1 MPEAPARRYLVPPMR
16 PDSPVADGPAFR
28 PYHSVKIISPT
39 LLALS
44 LLAAPVLNSCVTA
57 RKYDDLSARQAA
69 DAQGK
74 AAAERQFRG
83 ATTELQ
89 KASDELAQLRL
100 TQKRLVTDSSET
112 GATYRKTRGLYNEL
126 SNSYDKL
133 LKNSDRELASKSS
146 DYNKVAKDLARRE
159 AQLGELDINLQ
170 KSKADNDRLAVDLKT
185 REVRLTELTKALAD
199 KDKAVDDLKARVSK
213 ALLSFSGTD
222 LQVKL
227 KDGKVYVSLSE
238 QLLFKSGST
247 KVDPKGQEALK
258 KLSTVLQEQKDVNVV
273 VEGHTDNVPILRGT
287 AGLTDNWDL
296 SALRATEIA
305 RLLTTAGVAPE
316 RVTAS
321 GRGQFVPIAP
331 NDSPQNKA
339 LNRRT
344 EIILTPKLDELFQ
357 ILGSNSTTSA
367 AK

>member
-1 MPEAPARRYLVPPMR
+1 MKTFSPA
-16 PDSPVADGPAFR
+16 
-28 PYHSVKIISPT
+28 

-44 LLAAPVLNSCVTA
+44 LLAAPTLNSCVTA
-57 RKYDDLSARQAA
+57 KKYDDLSARQKA
-69 DAQGK
+69 DAEGK
-74 AAAERQFRG
+74 AAAERQYRG
-83 ATTELQ
+83 ATAELQ
-89 KASDELAQLRL
+89 KATDELAQMRL
-100 TQKRLVTDSSET
+100 TQKRLVTDSAET
-112 GATYRKTRGLYNEL
+112 GSAYRKTRSLYNEL
-126 SNSYDKL
+126 NSSYDKL
-133 LKNSDRELASKSS
+133 LKNSDRELANKSS

-159 AQLGELDINLQ
+159 AELGELETTLQ
-170 KSKADNDRLAVDLKT
+170 KSKSDNDRLAADLKT
-185 REVRLTELTKALAD
+185 REAHLAELTQALAD
-199 KDKAVDDLKARVSK
+199 KDKAVTDLKARVSK
-213 ALLSFSGTD
+213 ALLSFNSTD

-258 KLSTVLQEQKDVNVV
+258 KLATVLQEQKDVNVV

-287 AGLTDNWDL
+287 AGLSDNWDL

-321 GRGQFVPIAP
+321 GRGQYVPIAT
-331 NDSPQNKA
+331 NDTPQNKA

-357 ILGSNSTTSA
+357 ILGSNSTTTA
-367 AK
+367 APAAATDK